1 MIKIKNWVWKM
12 FGGTRRTEIA
22 ALVPEGERLAAYL
35 SAPGS
40 ALLAAVLADL
50 DELAVT
56 VSDRALDIGLSNE
69 HLRWHTGGQD
79 ALLEFKEKLLAR
91 VAEARL
97 TQEQREAKAREEQTN
112 EDNEG

>member
-1 MIKIKNWVWKM
+1 M
-12 FGGTRRTEIA
+12 FKRWLKYLRGNQRRTEIA
-22 ALVPEGERLAAYL
+22 GLVPEGERQAAYL
-35 SAPGS
+35 AAPGS

-50 DELAVT
+50 DELAVS

-69 HLRWHTGGQD
+69 HLRWHAGGQD

-91 VAEARL
+91 VAEAQL
-97 TQEQREAKAREEQTN
+97 TQEQREAKAKEEQTN